1 MKKAGLSVKIDTI
14 VHSYPHC
21 WRTDVPLIY
30 RAISAWYVNVEK
42 IKDKMLAAND
52 KINWTPDNL
61 KHGRFGK
68 WLEGARDWNISRNRY
83 WGSAIPVWQSEDKK
97 HEWCVGS
104 IEELF
109 ELNKDF
115 GQIEKKDGKFFYTNT
130 GKEIDI
136 HKHFVDDVKI
146 KHPET

>member
-1 MKKAGLSVKIDTI
+1 
-14 VHSYPHC
+14 
-21 WRTDVPLIY
+21 
-30 RAISAWYVNVEK
+30 
-42 IKDKMLAAND
+42 
-52 KINWTPDNL
+52 
-61 KHGRFGK
+61 
-68 WLEGARDWNISRNRY
+68 
-83 WGSAIPVWQSEDKK
+83 
-97 HEWCVGS
+97 VGS
-104 IEELF
+104 IEELY